1 MYNMVNSTTQFPTS
15 LKSYVCR
22 HNPALRDSISV
33 RGQHYDLGKVAYCPC
48 SKLPVLGNPIPLLPH
63 YYANYKPLFLS
74 TITIQCIE
82 FTPRLH

>member
-1 MYNMVNSTTQFPTS
+1 MVDSTTQFPTS

-63 YYANYKPLFLS
+63 YYANYKPKLLYS
-74 TITIQCIE
+74 VE
-82 FTPRLH
+82 YTPRLH